1 MLSILGMSTK
11 EVAPMLITQLYMF
24 CFSQTKRRSNGDAT
38 VRTALHLIEM
48 EIYSCYFLF
57 SPCKS
62 QISRVRWITEIPIG
76 LHFAFNYYNHLN
88 CMIKSYNSYLSSKC
102 FSKLDL
108 KDLNMIYSFIVLFAY
123 FRMFT
128 LMDKS
133 PKHLSKYLRVSI
145 LLFPTDRNFNF
156 FWWKCKV
163 KKVILARS
171 LSKSAPRSVPLY

>member
-1 MLSILGMSTK
+1 MNERERSSTNADHSTLYVLFQSNRKKIEWRCDSPHSTTFNKDGNLFLLSF
-11 EVAPMLITQLYMF
+11 LY
-24 CFSQTKRRSNGDAT
+24 C
-38 VRTALHLIEM
+38 
-48 EIYSCYFLF
+48 
-57 SPCKS
+57 PCRS

-88 CMIKSYNSYLSSKC
+88 CMIKSYNSYLSSKY

-156 FWWKCKV
+156 FDENAK
-163 KKVILARS
+163 
-171 LSKSAPRSVPLY
+171 